1 MLRHLS
7 GSLLQSFSLPA
18 HDKSVVRLAAFS
30 EKLLVQLGSRF
41 AGPVSILR
49 NWTFC
54 LFYVMAE
61 LWGSVVVSLLFWGFA
76 NQVREPS
83 HAASLLCPDKGVMP
97 APNEVHYQ
105 SWGMSDSRHD
115 ACRSQLWMRPS
126 SSTRCSAWAPMWRS
140 SSQDAQSS
148 TSPM

>member
-7 GSLLQSFSLPA
+7 RSLLKSSSLVA
-18 HDKSVVRLAAFS
+18 HDKSVVKLAAFS
-30 EKLLVQLGSRF
+30 EKLLAQLGSRF
-41 AGPVSILR
+41 AGPISILR

-83 HAASLLCPDKGVMP
+83 HCLPAFTIQTRRHASTKIKCIVR
-97 APNEVHYQ
+97 VRYV
-105 SWGMSDSRHD
+105 
-115 ACRSQLWMRPS
+115 
-126 SSTRCSAWAPMWRS
+126 
-140 SSQDAQSS
+140 
-148 TSPM
+148 